1 MHPGN
6 VPMLAKLDRSSYI
19 GTYPV
24 YHLQSRSPHQVHRE
38 RTKRTKRNK
47 RTTAGIKANSTNGLL
62 WLLLLQVVGGQGAIR
77 KDAVWLRVGMVV
89 ELLGESGKLLL
100 TNDGSKKASFL

>member
-1 MHPGN
+1 
-6 VPMLAKLDRSSYI
+6 MLAKLNRLSYI

-24 YHLQSRSPHQVHRE
+24 YHRHSRSPHRVHRE
-38 RTKRTKRNK
+38 RTKRTLRNK
-47 RTTAGIKANSTNGLL
+47 RATAGIKANSTNGLE
-62 WLLLLQVVGGQGAIR
+62 WLLRLQVVGGHGAIR

-89 ELLGESGKLLL
+89 GLWGEDEKLLL

>member
-1 MHPGN
+1 
-6 VPMLAKLDRSSYI
+6 MLAKLNHSSYI

-24 YHLQSRSPHQVHRE
+24 YHHHSRSPHRVHRE
-38 RTKRTKRNK
+38 RTKRTSRNK
-47 RTTAGIKANSTNGLL
+47 RPTAGIKANSTNGLL
-62 WLLLLQVVGGQGAIR
+62 WLLLLQVVGGHGTIK

-89 ELLGESGKLLL
+89 DLLGRDEKLLL